1 MNLDNSISVPLW
13 LLYEDEIEAWR
24 AGATRRSRASGWPS
38 KTSKAEKHRVLLLPD
53 SAGTLAAAV
62 GGLGK
67 RQGELSLWHAA
78 GIAER
83 LPRASIQTRTGIF
96 RRGSHATIPGI
107 RLRRHTVLIATGRR
121 RTMRPP
127 SMGR

>member
-24 AGATRRSRASGWPS
+24 AAQPAPARQWLSEQNF
-38 KTSKAEKHRVLLLPD
+38 KAEKHRVLLLPD

-67 RQGELSLWHAA
+67 RQGEISLWHAA

-83 LPRASIQTRTGIF
+83 LPA
-96 RRGSHATIPGI
+96 RRFKLAQEFSGSRSDPTLAGLLVRRIPF
-107 RLRRHTVLIATGRR
+107 
-121 RTMRPP
+121 
-127 SMGR
+127 